1 MTITLNSEEEYN
13 LFNSMRHVISF
24 YDEDPDHVLRRRFN
38 RLHFYNLY
46 QKHKYLVELDE
57 EVRALERD
65 CHVTNLCPDQPLRTK
80 SLGELLLDI
89 DKGLKDFGKPRAR
102 LCRIPSRLTRGKRQ
116 TQPPRFI
123 NEVSKLLQCLSII
136 STNFR
141 SLQEKKNEI
150 SMNTIMSKRDG
161 RNVRFTLPPKRGWCI
176 DALTD
181 VSAVIN
187 SLRDSLPRYVFDE
200 SSSHIERHKYL

>member
-13 LFNSMRHVISF
+13 LFNSMQHIVSF

-38 RLHFYNLY
+38 RLHFYNLF

-65 CHVTNLCPDQPLRTK
+65 CRVTNLGPDQPLRTR
-80 SLGELLLDI
+80 SLHDLLVDI
-89 DKGLKDFGKPRAR
+89 DKRLKDFGKPRAG
-102 LCRIPSRLTRGKRQ
+102 LCQIPSRLTRAKRQ
-116 TQPPRFI
+116 TQPLHFI
-123 NEVSKLLQCLSII
+123 NEVSKLLQCPSII

-141 SLQEKKNEI
+141 LSQEEKNEI

-161 RNVRFTLPPKRGWCI
+161 RNVRFTLPPKRG
-176 DALTD
+176 
-181 VSAVIN
+181 
-187 SLRDSLPRYVFDE
+187 
-200 SSSHIERHKYL
+200 